1 MKIFRY
7 LAFSALLAMSVS
19 SANTQDYDKGVAAI
33 IAGDFETAWS
43 ELLPL
48 AESGNADTQYN
59 IGMMYLKGEGVI
71 QNYVE
76 AGKWLRL
83 AADQGIVDAQYIIG
97 LMYHEGKG
105 VIQNDVEA
113 VKWYRLA
120 ADQGYAK
127 AQYILGMAYR
137 GGFGVIQN
145 NVIAHMWLN
154 IASANGFENAAQT
167 RDSIAAE
174 MTQEDISEAQAMAQ
188 ECLSSGYKNCGD

>member
-71 QNYVE
+71 QNYVPVARNGAKFQE
-76 AGKWLRL
+76 VIADFIDCLEGSLPDAGPECPTCNYLTQRL
-83 AADQGIVDAQYIIG
+83 A
-97 LMYHEGKG
+97 LEK
-105 VIQNDVEA
+105 
-113 VKWYRLA
+113 
-120 ADQGYAK
+120 
-127 AQYILGMAYR
+127 
-137 GGFGVIQN
+137 
-145 NVIAHMWLN
+145 
-154 IASANGFENAAQT
+154 
-167 RDSIAAE
+167 
-174 MTQEDISEAQAMAQ
+174 
-188 ECLSSGYKNCGD
+188 